1 MFHTSPCPLG
11 MFQSWF
17 SFVYH
22 NTCKIVELHKRH
34 LKAIL
39 IVLKRIGFKIFT
51 DKRNSENE
59 IITLLADPR
68 GALGARMPTSLG
80 PNFFNCM

>member
-1 MFHTSPCPLG
+1 M
-11 MFQSWF
+11 
-17 SFVYH
+17 
-22 NTCKIVELHKRH
+22 IV
-34 LKAIL
+34 
-39 IVLKRIGFKIFT
+39 T

-80 PNFFNCM
+80 ANFFNCM